1 MPPYW
6 TIQRPG
12 RLGDLQMAAAGL
24 KLAATGQRLVVL
36 RELADDLVGVCFFRR
51 RPLNT
56 TAVAYRTVAMFTM
69 A

>member
-24 KLAATGQRLVVL
+24 KLAATGQQLVVL
-36 RELADDLVGVCFFRR
+36 RELADDLVGGVLSP
-51 RPLNT
+51 RPSGQHDNRTVTMFT
-56 TAVAYRTVAMFTM
+56 TA
-69 A
+69 